1 MRAYAAAGL
10 HGVVIDYS
18 PSTPTRH
25 GGRTSPT
32 LPCCRSAPPNCPPR
46 STPPPRVGRRSS
58 RIPHPAGHRR
68 TPGAGAGAPVG
79 DLVPRLRG
87 ARLPQAARQ
96 HHDRGV
102 DGDPAHQGRPEPRP
116 VRRRPAAV
124 RRSRHHEG
132 VHVGDAAA
140 LLRVRRRHRG
150 RERADHPQLH
160 RRRPVRRAGPRPEEA
175 RRILLLRSFATHN
188 YGGDIAIRALDLCSR
203 REGFAELQITI
214 RGYGVRFREA
224 VRDIRRLDNVTVS
237 EGFSRP
243 ARMAALYDAH
253 GVALV
258 PTRYDTQGVMLGEAM
273 ASGAVTITNPV
284 AAIPEFTD
292 SRSSLLP
299 AGTTRA
305 PSLTPSGTWSGTRT

>member
-1 MRAYAAAGL
+1 M
-10 HGVVIDYS
+10 
-18 PSTPTRH
+18 
-25 GGRTSPT
+25 
-32 LPCCRSAPPNCPPR
+32 
-46 STPPPRVGRRSS
+46 
-58 RIPHPAGHRR
+58 
-68 TPGAGAGAPVG
+68 
-79 DLVPRLRG
+79 
-87 ARLPQAARQ
+87 
-96 HHDRGV
+96 
-102 DGDPAHQGRPEPRP
+102 
-116 VRRRPAAV
+116 
-124 RRSRHHEG
+124 
-132 VHVGDAAA
+132 
-140 LLRVRRRHRG
+140 
-150 RERADHPQLH
+150 
-160 RRRPVRRAGPRPEEA
+160 
-175 RRILLLRSFATHN
+175 RSFATHN